1 MLELNTDTVNSFLT
15 AMDGCNE
22 WGIINILDVIVKY
35 VTNNQKDTELIM
47 ERVAPRLSH
56 TNAGVV
62 LSTAKVL
69 MKFMDYLTNPDL
81 IRKMSRKLT

>member
-1 MLELNTDTVNSFLT
+1 
-15 AMDGCNE
+15 
-22 WGIINILDVIVKY
+22 
-35 VTNNQKDTELIM
+35 M

-62 LSTAKVL
+62 LSASKVL

-81 IRKMSRKLT
+81 IRQMSRKLTQPLITLLSCEPEIQLIALKNINLII

>member
-1 MLELNTDTVNSFLT
+1 MLDTETVNSFLT
-15 AMDGCNE
+15 AMDGCSE

>member
-1 MLELNTDTVNSFLT
+1 MSLPIKKKLS
-15 AMDGCNE
+15 CK
-22 WGIINILDVIVKY
+22 NIYLYLQLFIRI
-35 VTNNQKDTELIM
+35 L

-62 LSTAKVL
+62 LSASKVL

-81 IRKMSRKLT
+81 IR